1 MSSLRLLKLTWGM
14 RLFAWWR
21 IPLLA
26 AARPV
31 IEVLEDDRCVVR
43 IPLRRRTRNH
53 LGSMYFGAL
62 AIGADCAAGLMAVD
76 RIRKKGAKVA
86 LVFKSFQAQFL
97 KRPEGDVRFV
107 CEEGARIGAMID
119 QALTTGERVTE
130 PISISAFVTLPEGT
144 REDVAAFTL
153 ELSLKPSDRGVM

>member
-1 MSSLRLLKLTWGM
+1 MSSFRLLKLTWGM

-31 IEVLEDDRCVVR
+31 VEALEDDRCVVR
-43 IPLRRRTRNH
+43 VPLRRRTRNH

-62 AIGADCAAGLMAVD
+62 AIGADCAAGLIAVE

-86 LVFKSFQAQFL
+86 LVFKSFQAQFI
-97 KRPEGDVRFV
+97 KRPEGDVRFM
-107 CEEGARIGAMID
+107 CEEGARIGRMIEETL
-119 QALTTGERVTE
+119 ATGERVTE
-130 PISISAFVTLPEGT
+130 PIAISAFANLPDGSSEA
-144 REDVAAFTL
+144 VATFTL
-153 ELSLKPSDRGVM
+153 ELSLKASERGVM